1 MHRPNDVLF
10 ESYFEK
16 DADRKLHIW
25 AAKLGSEIKDPD
37 SKDHYT
43 EEELEYML
51 KSLSSGSDGKA
62 AYGFNHNSLTKM
74 INIIKHRGG
83 EAYWQPISSM
93 SEFDSYF
100 DAGLLKEMKSN
111 GYKYM
116 AVIGNWLDGE
126 MTRNIQQ
133 TFPEEFQSKIIN
145 MTDYNN
151 DLTFLFSSIPVSS
164 ELKQLL
170 KPIGAFIDLAE
181 RYEEYK
187 KGRRAEACSRGRTEK
202 EERLSSG
209 TGGML
214 HPDVIRKMQEA
225 GYSEEEI
232 EAKYRGRKVVGS
244 SR

>member
-16 DADRKLHIW
+16 DADRKLHAW
-25 AAKLGSEIKDPD
+25 AARLGSEIKDPD

-74 INIIKHRGG
+74 INIIIHRGG
-83 EAYWQPISSM
+83 DAYWQPINSM
-93 SEFDSYF
+93 SEFESYF
-100 DAGLLKEMKSN
+100 DARLLKEMKNN

-126 MTRNIQQ
+126 MSRNIQQ
-133 TFPEEFQSKIIN
+133 TFPKEFQSKIIN

-170 KPIGAFIDLAE
+170 KPIGAVIDLAE

-187 KGRRAEACSRGRTEK
+187 KEKQAETCSYVRTEK
-202 EERLSSG
+202 EESLSSG
-209 TGGML
+209 TGSML

-225 GYSEEEI
+225 GYTEEEI
-232 EAKYRGRKVVGS
+232 EEKYRGRKVVGS

>member
-25 AAKLGSEIKDPD
+25 AARLGSEIKDPD

-93 SEFDSYF
+93 SEFDSCF
-100 DAGLLKEMKSN
+100 DARLLKEMKNN

-126 MTRNIQQ
+126 MSRNIQAG
-133 TFPEEFQSKIIN
+133 FPEG
-145 MTDYNN
+145 
-151 DLTFLFSSIPVSS
+151 VSV
-164 ELKQLL
+164 K
-170 KPIGAFIDLAE
+170 DN
-181 RYEEYK
+181 
-187 KGRRAEACSRGRTEK
+187 
-202 EERLSSG
+202 
-209 TGGML
+209 
-214 HPDVIRKMQEA
+214 
-225 GYSEEEI
+225 
-232 EAKYRGRKVVGS
+232 
-244 SR
+244 

>member
-25 AAKLGSEIKDPD
+25 ASRLGSEIKDPD

-83 EAYWQPISSM
+83 EAYWQPVSSM

-181 RYEEYK
+181 RYEEHK
-187 KGRRAEACSRGRTEK
+187 KKMQTEACTHVRNEK

>member
-25 AAKLGSEIKDPD
+25 AARLGSEIKDPD

-43 EEELEYML
+43 EKELEYML

-93 SEFDSYF
+93 SEFDSCF
-100 DAGLLKEMKSN
+100 DVGLLKEMKSN

-126 MTRNIQQ
+126 MSRNIQQ

-187 KGRRAEACSRGRTEK
+187 KGRRAEACFRSRPEK
-202 EERLSSG
+202 EERLNSG

>member
-100 DAGLLKEMKSN
+100 DVGLLKEMKSN

-126 MTRNIQQ
+126 MSRNIQH

-187 KGRRAEACSRGRTEK
+187 KKMQTEACTHVRTEK
-202 EERLSSG
+202 EEHLSSG

-225 GYSEEEI
+225 GYTEEEI

>member
-16 DADRKLHIW
+16 DADRKLHAW
-25 AAKLGSEIKDPD
+25 AARLGSEIKDPD

-74 INIIKHRGG
+74 INIIIHRSGD
-83 EAYWQPISSM
+83 AYWQPINSM
-93 SEFDSYF
+93 SEFESYF
-100 DAGLLKEMKSN
+100 DARLLKEMKNN

-126 MTRNIQQ
+126 MSRNIQQ

-214 HPDVIRKMQEA
+214 HPDVIRKMQSA
-225 GYSEEEI
+225 GYTEEEI
-232 EAKYRGRKVVGS
+232 AAKYRGRKVVGS

>member
-16 DADRKLHIW
+16 DADRKLHAW
-25 AAKLGSEIKDPD
+25 AARLGSEIKDPD

-74 INIIKHRGG
+74 INIIIHRGG
-83 EAYWQPISSM
+83 DAYWQPINSM
-93 SEFDSYF
+93 SEFESYF
-100 DAGLLKEMKSN
+100 DVGLLKEMKSN

-126 MTRNIQQ
+126 MSRNIQH

-187 KGRRAEACSRGRTEK
+187 KERQSEICSQGRTEK

-209 TGGML
+209 TAAML

-232 EAKYRGRKVVGS
+232 EAKFRGRKVVGS